1 MTTRTPWPT
10 DAVVASLIA
19 DTSPYLSCDECF
31 DRLDEYAEARSRD
44 PQHTEPAMDA
54 HLRGCSACREEAE
67 GLLELIAADGALESA
82 R

>member
-1 MTTRTPWPT
+1 MTISTPRSP
-10 DAVVASLIA
+10 DDLVAGLLV

-31 DRLDEYAEARSRD
+31 ERLNEYVDALALDAQHAD
-44 PQHTEPAMDA
+44 PSMDA

-67 GLLELIAADGALESA
+67 ALLELVVEDAA